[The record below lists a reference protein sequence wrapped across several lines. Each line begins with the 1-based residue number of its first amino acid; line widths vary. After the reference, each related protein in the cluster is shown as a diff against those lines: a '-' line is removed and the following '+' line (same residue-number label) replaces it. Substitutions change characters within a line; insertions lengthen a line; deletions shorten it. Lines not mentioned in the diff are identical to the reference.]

1 MLNRVAC
8 RSLSSPSC
16 REPNHGSS
24 YRCQVNAAKP
34 RASSPPVDVCP
45 PKPFAWVLCEELDE
59 IRELRK
65 KRQWDQAKGD
75 TSRDPAAVAPCLPV
89 VGAPMV
95 RRGSRDPEHPETCA
109 DDVFKEAH
117 HEGLVGLAFSGGGIR
132 SATFNLGVLQ
142 GFANRG

>member
-34 RASSPPVDVCP
+34 RASSPPVDVSP
-45 PKPFAWVLCEELDE
+45 PKHFAWVLCEELDE

-65 KRQWDQAKGD
+65 KRLSIPKMLSGVNAFEISDIQEERNREPGCPYRKCY
-75 TSRDPAAVAPCLPV
+75 PA
-89 VGAPMV
+89 
-95 RRGSRDPEHPETCA
+95 RT
-109 DDVFKEAH
+109 
-117 HEGLVGLAFSGGGIR
+117 
-132 SATFNLGVLQ
+132 
-142 GFANRG
+142 